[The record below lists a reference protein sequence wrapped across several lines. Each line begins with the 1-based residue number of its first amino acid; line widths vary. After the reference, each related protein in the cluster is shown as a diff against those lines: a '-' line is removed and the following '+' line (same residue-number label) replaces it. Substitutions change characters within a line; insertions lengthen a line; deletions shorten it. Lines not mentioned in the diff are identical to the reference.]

1 MSRLRERMSR
11 KVQIVRPAMSATKMP
26 PHRLAAAT
34 IRLLMFS
41 VMLALQTPP
50 AMRCKRIQNKTGE
63 IVNAGDYTARIVSDA
78 APKAEY
84 RTIMKSIPEGERPR
98 ERFREIGAGGVSQR
112 ELIAIILRTG
122 SESQNALQLADALLQ
137 KFNGLNGLARASLPE
152 LMQIHGIG
160 VAKAIEI
167 KAAFELGK
175 RLALS
180 AQDTKPQIKTPAD
193 AAQMLMLHMG
203 LLDQEEVRTLL
214 LDTRNRVMAS
224 HMIYKGSLNAAS
236 MRVSEVF
243 KEAVRSNAAAII
255 VAHNH
260 PSGDPSPSAED
271 IAVTKTL
278 SNAGKLLDIELL
290 DHIVIA
296 HNRYVSLKER
306 GLGFE

>member
-1 MSRLRERMSR
+1 MD
-11 KVQIVRPAMSATKMP
+11 A
-26 PHRLAAAT
+26 
-34 IRLLMFS
+34 
-41 VMLALQTPP
+41 
-50 AMRCKRIQNKTGE
+50 
-63 IVNAGDYTARIVSDA
+63 A

-84 RTIMKSIPEGERPR
+84 RTILKAIPEGERPR
-98 ERFREIGAGGVSQR
+98 ERFRDIGAGGMSQR

-122 SESQNALQLADALLQ
+122 SEKHNALQLADALLQ
-137 KFNGLNGLARASLPE
+137 QFGGLNGLARASLPE
-152 LMQIHGIG
+152 LMRVHGIG
-160 VAKAIEI
+160 EAKAIEV

-180 AQDTKPQIKTPAD
+180 GQDSKPQIKTPAD

-243 KEAVRSNAAAII
+243 KEAVRSNAAALII
-255 VAHNH
+255 AHNH

-278 SNAGKLLDIELL
+278 SNAGKLLDIEVL

-296 HNRYVSLKER
+296 QNRYVSLKER

>member
-1 MSRLRERMSR
+1 
-11 KVQIVRPAMSATKMP
+11 
-26 PHRLAAAT
+26 
-34 IRLLMFS
+34 
-41 VMLALQTPP
+41 
-50 AMRCKRIQNKTGE
+50 
-63 IVNAGDYTARIVSDA
+63 VSDA

-84 RTIMKSIPEGERPR
+84 RTLIKDIPEGERPR
-98 ERFREIGAGGVSQR
+98 ERFREIGAGGMSQR

-122 SESQNALQLADALLQ
+122 SEKLNALQLADALLQ
-137 KFNGLNGLARASLPE
+137 KFNGLNGLARASLAE
-152 LMQIHGIG
+152 MTAVHGIG
-160 VAKAIEI
+160 PAKAIEI
-167 KAAFELGK
+167 KAALELGK
-175 RLALS
+175 RLAMS
-180 AQDTKPQIKTPAD
+180 AQDSKPQIKTPAD

-236 MRVSEVF
+236 MRTCEVF

-255 VAHNH
+255 IAHNH

-278 SNAGKLLDIELL
+278 ASAGKLLDIEVL

>member
-1 MSRLRERMSR
+1 MD
-11 KVQIVRPAMSATKMP
+11 A
-26 PHRLAAAT
+26 
-34 IRLLMFS
+34 
-41 VMLALQTPP
+41 
-50 AMRCKRIQNKTGE
+50 
-63 IVNAGDYTARIVSDA
+63 A

-84 RTIMKSIPEGERPR
+84 RTRMTDIAEGERPR
-98 ERFREIGAGGVSQR
+98 ERFREIGAGGMSQR

-122 SESQNALQLADALLQ
+122 SEKLNALQLADALLQ
-137 KFNGLNGLARASLPE
+137 QFGGLNGLARASLPE
-152 LMQIHGIG
+152 LMQVHGIG
-160 VAKAIEI
+160 QAKAIEI
-167 KAAFELGK
+167 KAALELGK
-175 RLALS
+175 RLAMS
-180 AQDTKPQIKTPAD
+180 AQDSKPQIKTPAD

-224 HMIYKGSLNAAS
+224 HMIYKGSLNSAS
-236 MRVSEVF
+236 MRTCEVF

-255 VAHNH
+255 IAHNH

-271 IAVTKTL
+271 IAVTKHL
-278 SNAGKLLDIELL
+278 VGAGKLLDIEVL

>member
-1 MSRLRERMSR
+1 
-11 KVQIVRPAMSATKMP
+11 
-26 PHRLAAAT
+26 
-34 IRLLMFS
+34 
-41 VMLALQTPP
+41 
-50 AMRCKRIQNKTGE
+50 
-63 IVNAGDYTARIVSDA
+63 VSDA
-78 APKAEY
+78 APNAEY
-84 RTIMKSIPEGERPR
+84 RLIIKAIPEGERPR
-98 ERFREIGAGGVSQR
+98 ERFLEIGAGGMSQR

-122 SESQNALQLADALLQ
+122 SEKLNALQLADALLH
-137 KFNGLNGLARASLPE
+137 KFNGLNGLARASLQE
-152 LMQIHGIG
+152 MMQVHGIG
-160 VAKAIEI
+160 PAKAIEI
-167 KAAFELGK
+167 KAALELGK

-180 AQDTKPQIKTPAD
+180 AQDSKPQIKTPAD

-278 SNAGKLLDIELL
+278 SNAGKLLDIEVL

>member
-1 MSRLRERMSR
+1 M
-11 KVQIVRPAMSATKMP
+11 
-26 PHRLAAAT
+26 
-34 IRLLMFS
+34 
-41 VMLALQTPP
+41 
-50 AMRCKRIQNKTGE
+50 
-63 IVNAGDYTARIVSDA
+63 SDA
-78 APKAEY
+78 ALNHAEY
-84 RTIMKSIPEGERPR
+84 RTLLKHIPEGERPR
-98 ERFREIGAGGVSQR
+98 ERFRDIGAGGMSQR
-112 ELIAIILRTG
+112 ELIAIILRVGVEGT
-122 SESQNALQLADALLQ
+122 SVLTLADQLLQ
-137 KFNGLNGLARASLPE
+137 QFNGLTGIARASLGD
-152 LMQIHGIG
+152 LQRVHGMG
-160 VAKAIEI
+160 EAKAIQL

-180 AQDTKPQIKTPAD
+180 GQEARPQIKTPAD

-224 HMIYKGSLNAAS
+224 HMIYRGSLNAAS

>member
-1 MSRLRERMSR
+1 M
-11 KVQIVRPAMSATKMP
+11 
-26 PHRLAAAT
+26 
-34 IRLLMFS
+34 
-41 VMLALQTPP
+41 
-50 AMRCKRIQNKTGE
+50 
-63 IVNAGDYTARIVSDA
+63 SDA
-78 APKAEY
+78 AANTAEY
-84 RTIMKSIPEGERPR
+84 RTRIEDIPEGERPR
-98 ERFREIGAGGVSQR
+98 ERLRDIGAGGMSQR

-122 SESQNALQLADALLQ
+122 SREQNALQLADALLQ
-137 KFNGLNGLARASLPE
+137 KFNGLSGLARASLPE
-152 LMQIHGIG
+152 LMQLRGMG
-160 VAKAIEI
+160 QVKAIEV
-167 KAAFELGK
+167 KAALELGK
-175 RLALS
+175 RLAMS
-180 AQDTKPQIKTPAD
+180 GQESKPQIKTPAD

-278 SNAGKLLDIELL
+278 QNAGKLLDIELL